1 MNPTLL
7 ATVVATPAGPLA
19 VVVTPD
25 GVARASGFKSV
36 EATVARLPA
45 ALRARGVRELTS
57 GEAAADPALG
67 AVVGAVQ
74 RYAAGDGAALDAVP
88 AEQPGGPF
96 FQAVWRA
103 MRAIPA
109 GRTAS
114 YAELA
119 AAAGRPSAVRAA
131 GSACAR
137 NLLAPFVPCHR
148 VVRTG
153 GALGGYFFGLGIKR
167 ALLEHEHAAV
177 GAASTGL
184 DVPVD
189 APDQGLEAAWEAA
202 VGAVRPDGGVTRG

>member
-1 MNPTLL
+1 MNPLL
-7 ATVVATPAGPLA
+7 ATVVAPPAGPLA

-25 GVARASGFKSV
+25 GVVRAAGF
-36 EATVARLPA
+36 EAVDATASRLPA

-67 AVVGAVQ
+67 AVVGAVR
-74 RYAAGDGAALDAVP
+74 RYAAGDGGALDGVP

-96 FQAVWRA
+96 FQAVWQA

-109 GRTAS
+109 GRTVS

-119 AAAGRPSAVRAA
+119 AAAGRPAAVRAA

-153 GALGGYFFGLGIKR
+153 GALGGYFYGVGIKR
-167 ALLEHEHAAV
+167 ALLAHEHAAA
-177 GAASTGL
+177 GDASGVDGPGL
-184 DVPVD
+184 DS
-189 APDQGLEAAWEAA
+189 GLERAWVPASRATRSDA
-202 VGAVRPDGGVTRG
+202 V